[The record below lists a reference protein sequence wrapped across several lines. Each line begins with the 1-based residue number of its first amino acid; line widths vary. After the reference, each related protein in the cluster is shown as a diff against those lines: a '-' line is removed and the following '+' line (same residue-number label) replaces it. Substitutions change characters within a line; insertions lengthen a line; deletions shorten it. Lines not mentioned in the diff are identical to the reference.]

1 MHRRRVQPILHRLG
15 QPLGLSAL
23 AVALLGSAACG
34 ESREE
39 ALKRQQGYETKEK
52 KKVELPPEIPPDP
65 MREQLRPLLEKVY
78 TQEKLPD
85 VLEADIEIE
94 GGWNY
99 ELEPGVMSVIRV
111 RPGISASEKAK
122 AIIMATAEADGWA
135 YRKNARKPYA
145 ELIHKVKRGYGDDQK
160 DLILKSYADLKLM
173 TFFNGPNAEAAVGA
187 VSGEGK
193 AVASAMM
200 TDYTTNKDAVW
211 DRWMN
216 VKMYARR
223 AVSGYEPFRT
233 VLREIRKELGK
244 EEPPPRTWEDSMDAP
259 FKAWAAELKGNEELL
274 SKILNM
280 RELRAREEYL
290 NDTHTIWAV
299 QGSEMIP
306 AKAKKV
312 KIEKDLGFGVLR
324 EDLGGGYND
333 LTIVF
338 SKKLKGSALKYAWLR
353 SVIYGSLFSDFGMLA
368 TAGSDFAKRDAD
380 NRIDPQTSVVPDKYD
395 PLYARCASEAA
406 LDTLITNYKSKHA
419 ILADLRPTTAASE
432 AVLDK
437 AHNCVIAG
445 AQPEIYMPGK
455 DNDKD
460 VEGPAPGSRLAIY
473 QMLARFEN
481 VDVNMAAMG
490 SDAHTEEDDAI
501 DEAEA
506 LLKKIKAEKEAG
518 KGIK

>member
-1 MHRRRVQPILHRLG
+1 MHRRRVQPLLLSFIALG
-15 QPLGLSAL
+15 VL
-23 AVALLGSAACG
+23 ASCG
-34 ESREE
+34 ESRSD
-39 ALKRQQGYETKEK
+39 ALKRQQAYETKEK

-65 MREQLRPLLEKVY
+65 MREQLRPLLEKIY
-78 TQEKLPD
+78 SQEKLPD

-111 RPGISASEKAK
+111 RPGISAGDKAK

-160 DLILKSYADLKLM
+160 DLILKAYADLKLM
-173 TFFNGPNAEAAVGA
+173 TFFNGPDAEAAVGA
-187 VSGEGK
+187 ISGDGK
-193 AVASAMM
+193 ATADAMKAE
-200 TDYTTNKDAVW
+200 YTTKKDAVW
-211 DRWMN
+211 DRWMG

-244 EEPPPRTWEDSMDAP
+244 EEPPPRTWEESMDAP
-259 FKAWAAELKGNEELL
+259 FAAWAAELKGNEDLL
-274 SKILNM
+274 SKVLNM
-280 RELRAREEYL
+280 RELRAREEFL
-290 NDTHTIWAV
+290 NDTHSIWAV
-299 QGSEMIP
+299 QGSEKIP

-312 KIEKDLGFGVLR
+312 KIEKDLGFGVMR

-338 SKKLKGSALKYAWLR
+338 SKKVKGPALKYAWMR

-380 NRIDPQTSVVPDKYD
+380 NRIDPQSSVVPDKYD

-406 LDTLITNYKSKHA
+406 LDTLIINYKSKHPF
-419 ILADLRPTTAASE
+419 LADMRPKTSATE
-432 AVLDK
+432 AILDK
-437 AHNCVIAG
+437 AHNCVIDG
-445 AQPEIYMPGK
+445 ARGEIYMPSK
-455 DNDKD
+455 DDEKD

-481 VDVNMAAMG
+481 VDVNVAAMG
-490 SDAHTEEDDAI
+490 ADAHTEEDEAI

-506 LLKKIKAEKEAG
+506 LLKKIKAQKEAG